1 MIISSNDI
9 KKRDFRKS
17 LRGYDVDEVDAF
29 LETVSSHYEK
39 LLIENRN
46 QAEKIKSLLQDIDIY
61 RENEL
66 NLQKAIVK
74 SHDLGEEIIANAKR
88 QSDVII
94 REAELESRNVKQNI
108 EDEILAKK
116 QELEEIKQKNEK
128 TFEDLKNYLSDKLN
142 ELEEFYKNRKIIKME
157 LSNFR
162 SLSSVSSSFDPTAD
176 AKDDEQAFRDMNLPK
191 KAGGDSNKP
200 FDENFEM
207 K

>member
-176 AKDDEQAFRDMNLPK
+176 AKDDEQAFRDMNLTK

>member
-17 LRGYDVDEVDAF
+17 LRGYDTDEVDAF

-46 QAEKIKSLLQDIDIY
+46 QAEKIKSLLQDIEIY

-94 REAELESRNVKQNI
+94 REAELESRNIKQNI

-116 QELEEIKQKNEK
+116 QELEEIKQRNEK

-157 LSNFR
+157 LTNFR
-162 SLSSVSSSFDPTAD
+162 NLSSVSSSFDPTAD
-176 AKDDEQAFRDMNLPK
+176 MKDDEHVYREINLPK
-191 KAGGDSNKP
+191 QNGGDSNKP

>member
-46 QAEKIKSLLQDIDIY
+46 QAEKIKSLIQDIDIY

-94 REAELESRNVKQNI
+94 REAELESRNIKQNI

-116 QELEEIKQKNEK
+116 QELEEIKQRNEK

-157 LSNFR
+157 LTNFR
-162 SLSSVSSSFDPTAD
+162 NLNSVSSAFDPTSD
-176 AKDDEQAFRDMNLPK
+176 IK
-191 KAGGDSNKP
+191 
-200 FDENFEM
+200 
-207 K
+207 

>member
-29 LETVSSHYEK
+29 LETVSHHYEK

-46 QAEKIKSLLQDIDIY
+46 QTEKIKSLLQDIDIY

-94 REAELESRNVKQNI
+94 REAELESRNIKQNI

-157 LSNFR
+157 LTNFR
-162 SLSSVSSSFDPTAD
+162 NLSSVSSSFDPTAD
-176 AKDDEQAFRDMNLPK
+176 IKDDEQVFREINLPK
-191 KAGGDSNKP
+191 KTGDDSNKP

>member
-94 REAELESRNVKQNI
+94 REAELESRNIKQNI

-157 LSNFR
+157 LTNFR
-162 SLSSVSSSFDPTAD
+162 NLSSVSTSFDPTAD
-176 AKDDEQAFRDMNLPK
+176 AKDDEHVFREMNLPK
-191 KAGGDSNKP
+191 KTGGDSNKP

>member
-39 LLIENRN
+39 LIIENRN
-46 QAEKIKSLLQDIDIY
+46 QADKIKSLLEDIDIY
-61 RENEL
+61 RDNEL

-94 REAELESRNVKQNI
+94 REAELESRNMKQNI

-157 LSNFR
+157 LANFR
-162 SLSSVSSSFDPTAD
+162 NLNSVSSAFDPTAD
-176 AKDDEQAFRDMNLPK
+176 IKDDEQVFREINMPGKTGN
-191 KAGGDSNKP
+191 DSNKP

>member
-128 TFEDLKNYLSDKLN
+128 TFEDLK
-142 ELEEFYKNRKIIKME
+142 
-157 LSNFR
+157 
-162 SLSSVSSSFDPTAD
+162 
-176 AKDDEQAFRDMNLPK
+176 
-191 KAGGDSNKP
+191 
-200 FDENFEM
+200 
-207 K
+207 